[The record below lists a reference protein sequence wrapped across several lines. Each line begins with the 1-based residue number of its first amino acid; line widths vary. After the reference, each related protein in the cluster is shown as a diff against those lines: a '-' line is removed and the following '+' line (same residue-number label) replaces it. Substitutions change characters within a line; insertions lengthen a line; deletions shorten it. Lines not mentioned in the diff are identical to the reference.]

1 MASEMNLLAFD
12 TSTSACSVAIQTNTG
27 DIFQSH
33 EIAPMQQARQVLPV
47 IQQLLQTAELT
58 ANDLDAIIYG
68 CGPGSF
74 TGIRIAT
81 SVAQGLAFA
90 LNKPVVPISSLNA
103 IAQSAHDEQKLNN
116 ILIAVDARMDEI
128 YWAIYQANAAGVME
142 LQSPEQVCKPDQ
154 INLPIQGHWYGVGD
168 GWTKYQAELVT
179 KLGFT
184 PQAIYPDILPN
195 AKSLLLLAQDKL
207 AKGQTLSAA
216 EAAPVYL
223 R

>member
-1 MASEMNLLAFD
+1 MNLLAFD
-12 TSTSACSVAIQTNTG
+12 TSTSACSIAIQTNTG
-27 DIFQSH
+27 NIIQSH
-33 EIAPMQQARQVLPV
+33 EIGPMQQARQVLPV
-47 IQQLLQTAELT
+47 IQQLLQTAKLT
-58 ANDLDAIIYG
+58 TDDLDAIIYG

-103 IAQSAHDEQKLNN
+103 IAQSAHAEQKLNN

-128 YWAIYQANAAGVME
+128 YWAIYQANAAGIME
-142 LQSPEQVCKPDQ
+142 LQGQEQVCKPDQ
-154 INLPIQGHWYGVGD
+154 IHLPMQTDWHAAGD
-168 GWTKYQAELVT
+168 GWTKYHAELVT
-179 KLGFT
+179 RLGFT
-184 PQAIYPDILPN
+184 PQAVYPDILPN

-207 AKGQTLSAA
+207 AKGQTVSAA